1 MHGVSCHGLHQNT
14 RWECQTTFRCQHH
27 VWKKLTITMLEDQ
40 KSGCNLSYEYYWNNK
55 IKLKAL
61 SFYLWVNELFKL
73 LFLVKQT
80 ALHLLLKETM
90 KNVILQDPR

>member
-1 MHGVSCHGLHQNT
+1 
-14 RWECQTTFRCQHH
+14 
-27 VWKKLTITMLEDQ
+27 MLEDQ

-73 LFLVKQT
+73 LFFSEANCVAFTIKGNNEKCNFARSEVRKFICLFHAK
-80 ALHLLLKETM
+80 LW
-90 KNVILQDPR
+90 KN